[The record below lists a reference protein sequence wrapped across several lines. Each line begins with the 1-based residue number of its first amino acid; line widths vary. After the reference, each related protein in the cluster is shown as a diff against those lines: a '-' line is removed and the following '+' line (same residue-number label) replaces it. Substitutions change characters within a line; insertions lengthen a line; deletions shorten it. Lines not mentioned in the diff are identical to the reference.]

1 MTSGLLNL
9 PWWGDVIACLI
20 LVQITIAGVTVYL
33 HRCQAHRALDVHP
46 IVSHFFRAWLWMTTG
61 MITKEWAAIHR
72 KHHAKC
78 ETPDDPHSPQELG
91 INKVLW
97 TGVVLYVKE
106 SHKPETMTRYGH
118 GTPDDWLER
127 NVYTP
132 LNKWGIVI
140 TAMLNIWLFGLV
152 PGAIIWG
159 IQMLWIPFWAAGVI
173 NGLGHWWG
181 YRNFVTEDASTNMV
195 PWAVWIGGEE
205 LHNNHHAYPTSA
217 KFSIRPYE
225 FDLGWLYIQVMSAL
239 GLATVRKTAPKVRLE
254 PSKIEV
260 DYATVQAVIA
270 HRFDV
275 MHQYAKSMKKACA
288 LEIAKLREH
297 GQFADKGS
305 WKAMKKWFHR
315 DSELS
320 AEHRAELDRALAKS
334 PLLHTTWSMREELS
348 RLWERS
354 TLSSEQL
361 VHQLKDWCERA
372 EKSEVPQLVAF
383 SRRLRCYA

>member
-1 MTSGLLNL
+1 
-9 PWWGDVIACLI
+9 
-20 LVQITIAGVTVYL
+20 
-33 HRCQAHRALDVHP
+33 
-46 IVSHFFRAWLWMTTG
+46 
-61 MITKEWAAIHR
+61 
-72 KHHAKC
+72 
-78 ETPDDPHSPQELG
+78 
-91 INKVLW
+91 
-97 TGVVLYVKE
+97 
-106 SHKPETMTRYGH
+106 MTRYGH

-140 TAMLNIWLFGLV
+140 TAMINIWLFGLV
-152 PGAIIWG
+152 PGALIWG

-181 YRNFVTEDASTNMV
+181 YRNFVTEDASTNMA

-217 KFSIRPYE
+217 KFSIRWYE
-225 FDLGWLYIQVMSAL
+225 FDLGWLYIQVLSAL
-239 GLATVRKTAPKVRLE
+239 GLAHVRKTAPKVKLE

-275 MHQYAKSMKKACA
+275 MASYAKSMKKACA
-288 LEIAKLREH
+288 DEIAKLREH
-297 GQFADKGS
+297 GHFSDKGS
-305 WKAMKKWFHR
+305 WRAMKKWFHR

-334 PLLHTTWSMREELS
+334 ALLHTTWSMREELS